1 MSACK
6 LPDALSRWA
15 ASLTALLLCSSS
27 GRCSPCLA
35 PTDPLYEQVG
45 EAFTRQQ
52 LKLYGGDD
60 GHWYGAPPIAGE
72 ISTRGSFFPPGLSF
86 RPHRAAFCKHHPSID
101 LAARYGADLFAE
113 AAIPSHADQL
123 GWLHNVT
130 RSTYRGMSNADPGAR
145 WMTR

>member
-1 MSACK
+1 M
-6 LPDALSRWA
+6 
-15 ASLTALLLCSSS
+15 CSSS

-72 ISTRGSFFPPGLSF
+72 ISTLS
-86 RPHRAAFCKHHPSID
+86 S
-101 LAARYGADLFAE
+101 ARIPLLNGAQACVQT
-113 AAIPSHADQL
+113 SSQH
-123 GWLHNVT
+123 
-130 RSTYRGMSNADPGAR
+130 
-145 WMTR
+145 